1 MPSAG
6 CAEGHTAPQHC
17 TRFGT
22 GGRWSFKSYNLPGA
36 RAVLA
41 RFARCAPPMPPD
53 PAPHAAKPRAASR
66 PGAAAM
72 IALGALPVAAPP
84 AAPTFT
90 GGYLAPLRRGDPG
103 PPRVRRLLA
112 ALAGT

>member
-6 CAEGHTAPQHC
+6 CAEGHTAPQHY

-72 IALGALPVAAPP
+72 TALLALPLAAPA
-84 AAPTFT
+84 AAPTFSVAC
-90 GGYLAPLRRGDPG
+90 GVAIRPVHSRP
-103 PPRVRRLLA
+103 V
-112 ALAGT
+112 